1 MLLNLLSKEEKY
13 YFLDL
18 LMKVNSIDGELN
30 DFEKMAIERFKSEM
44 GDDISRY
51 RKSNLSSDKLIE
63 YFAQKSKQIKNIVYY
78 NIIWAS
84 LSDEFYSVEE
94 HLLLDQIVHAFGI
107 TNKKRIELQKAVYAD
122 RDLREK
128 VKRIVFEW

>member
-1 MLLNLLSKEEKY
+1 MLLNLLSKEEKH

-128 VKRIVFEW
+128 VKRIVFE

>member
-1 MLLNLLSKEEKY
+1 MLLDMLSKEEKY

-18 LMKVNSIDGELN
+18 LNKVNSVDGELN
-30 DFEKMAIERFKSEM
+30 DFEKRVINRFKSEM

-51 RKSNLSSDKLIE
+51 RKSNLTSDKLIE
-63 YFAQKSKQIKNIVYY
+63 YFSSRSKQVKNIVYY
-78 NIIWAS
+78 NILWAS

-128 VKRIVFEW
+128 IKRIVFEW

>member
-18 LMKVNSIDGELN
+18 LMQVNSIDGELN
-30 DFEKMAIERFKSEM
+30 DFEKMAIGRFKSEM
-44 GDDISRY
+44 GEDINRY
-51 RKSNLSSDKLIE
+51 RKSNLTSDKLID
-63 YFAQKSKQIKNIVYY
+63 YFSQKSKQVKNIVYY
-78 NIIWAS
+78 NIVWAS

-107 TNKKRIELQKAVYAD
+107 TNKKRIELQKLVYAD

-128 VKRIVFEW
+128 VKRTVFE

>member
-30 DFEKMAIERFKSEM
+30 DFEKMAVERFKSEM
-44 GDDISRY
+44 GDEISRY
-51 RKSNLSSDKLIE
+51 RKSSLSSDKLID
-63 YFAQKSKQIKNIVYY
+63 YFAQKSKQVKNIVYY

-107 TNKKRIELQKAVYAD
+107 TNKKRIELQKLVYAD

-128 VKRIVFEW
+128 VKRIVFE

>member
-128 VKRIVFEW
+128 VKRIVFE

>member
-30 DFEKMAIERFKSEM
+30 DFEKMAVERFKSEM

-51 RKSNLSSDKLIE
+51 RKSNLSSDKLIA
-63 YFAQKSKQIKNIVYY
+63 YFSEKSKQIKNIVYY

-128 VKRIVFEW
+128 VKRIVFE

>member
-30 DFEKMAIERFKSEM
+30 DFEKMAVERFKSEM

-51 RKSNLSSDKLIE
+51 RKSNLSSDKLIS
-63 YFAQKSKQIKNIVYY
+63 YFSEKSKQIKNIVYY

-128 VKRIVFEW
+128 VKRIVFE